1 MWAAHDQSEDKG
13 RTVQELMENGE
24 YDDLLETG
32 QDVWIADDDDNYND
46 ATGYETADEE
56 DDDDDGTLVDG
67 ETLGNTDLD
76 FSSVT
81 RPISIQLNDQ
91 NERRNFLKRS
101 ERELLRAYPKEF
113 GRLEEGNR
121 LDELL
126 ASVFPDGMQKW
137 SDIIKPHT

>member
-32 QDVWIADDDDNYND
+32 QDVWIA
-46 ATGYETADEE
+46 
-56 DDDDDGTLVDG
+56 DDDDGTLVDG